1 MHSSSTPSPLLRR
14 AARAAARSAVSL
26 ASGRVAGPTTHAV
39 ASHDIASRTIMSR
52 AHAPRWLAAACFTVL
67 AAGVA
72 VPALAAP
79 LDTMV
84 KAAKFNDVSAARKML
99 SRGVDPNAV
108 DEQGMPLLLL
118 AAREKSNDVAMLL
131 MQDKRT
137 DVDKLDPAGENA
149 MMLAAIAQDAPL
161 VKALIDKGAEVNKKG
176 WTPLHY
182 AASIGDDAI
191 VKMLLEASA
200 YIDAASPNGT
210 TPLMMAARGGHASTI
225 NLLIEQ
231 GADPTLKNQIGM
243 SALDFAKHYNEKDGV
258 EALSGKAQAWQASH
272 AAGASAAHA
281 Q

>member
-1 MHSSSTPSPLLRR
+1 MHSSVTVSSAVKRPSRVT
-14 AARAAARSAVSL
+14 AAA
-26 ASGRVAGPTTHAV
+26 VAAYV
-39 ASHDIASRTIMSR
+39 AIAMTM
-52 AHAPRWLAAACFTVL
+52 
-67 AAGVA
+67 AGVSAPA
-72 VPALAAP
+72 VAAP

-99 SRGVDPNAV
+99 ARGIDPNAV
-108 DEQGMPLLLL
+108 DDQGMPLLLL
-118 AAREKSNDVAMLL
+118 AAREKSDDVALLL

-149 MMLAAIAQDAPL
+149 MMLAAIAQDTPL

-182 AASIGDDAI
+182 AASIGDDEI
-191 VKMLLEASA
+191 VKILLEASA

-210 TPLMMAARGGHASTI
+210 TPLMMAARAGHGSTI
-225 NLLIEQ
+225 NLLIDQ

-243 SALDFAKHYNEKDGV
+243 SAVDFAKHYNEKDGV
-258 EALSGKAQAWQASH
+258 DALAGKAEAWQASH
-272 AAGASAAHA
+272 AAGASSAHA